1 MSIDKDPEVYKLL
14 IGGVAFLI
22 GILNAI
28 GIKMLSDSKENDKEL
43 FERMNKSENRLTA
56 IETRCKEKHNPD
68 NEHERRKKQKC

>member
-1 MSIDKDPEVYKLL
+1 MSIDRDPEVYKLL

-28 GIKMLSDSKENDKEL
+28 GIKMLSDSKENDKAL

-56 IETRCKEKHNPD
+56 VETRCEEKHSND
-68 NEHERRKKQKC
+68 RRKNPR

>member
-1 MSIDKDPEVYKLL
+1 MAVNNDPKVFELL

-28 GIKMLSDSKENDKEL
+28 GIKLLSELKENDKEL

-56 IETRCKEKHNPD
+56 VETRCDEKHEND
-68 NEHERRKKQKC
+68 RRKKYR